1 MRSSGE
7 LSPSPRASLSAAF
20 AMRLGSRTPDG
31 RSSGSARE
39 AMGCSSSGL
48 QYVHTLTTV
57 LLRWLRTQ
65 PKETHVMARYAPE
78 HKEATRR
85 RMIETAGRR
94 FKSDGIDGSGIATLV
109 ADAGL
114 TNGAF
119 YGHFAS
125 KDDLI
130 ASVVSQQL
138 EDQVGRVNDLP
149 AGLASVEEYLRYY
162 LSPAHR
168 EDLAGGCP
176 SAALLDEIGRCE
188 LAVREAYT
196 EGASAM
202 IAAIARH
209 LDDGANGANRADG
222 DDLTTD

>member
-125 KDDLI
+125 KDDLV
-130 ASVVSQQL
+130 AAVVTRQL
-138 EDQVGRVNDLP
+138 EDQTARVDALP
-149 AGLASVEEYLRYY
+149 AGLESIDAFLRDY

-168 EDLAGGCP
+168 DDRAGGCP
-176 SAALLDEIGRCE
+176 SAALLDEVGRCDE
-188 LAVREAYT
+188 TVREAYT
-196 EGASAM
+196 
-202 IAAIARH
+202 
-209 LDDGANGANRADG
+209 DGARSMIHAI
-222 DDLTTD
+222 